1 MTTDDIHTCC
11 YRAHVLIGW
20 KLCEKVISA
29 VCFCLVL
36 CVLGY
41 TYKNIVCNVY
51 IYIYSTFIMFCL
63 TSYMFFLNKQK
74 NRVERKEGRR
84 KKNQNEEGCEGQD
97 EVEKDTGGKLV

>member
-1 MTTDDIHTCC
+1 
-11 YRAHVLIGW
+11 
-20 KLCEKVISA
+20 
-29 VCFCLVL
+29 
-36 CVLGY
+36 
-41 TYKNIVCNVY
+41 
-51 IYIYSTFIMFCL
+51 MFCL